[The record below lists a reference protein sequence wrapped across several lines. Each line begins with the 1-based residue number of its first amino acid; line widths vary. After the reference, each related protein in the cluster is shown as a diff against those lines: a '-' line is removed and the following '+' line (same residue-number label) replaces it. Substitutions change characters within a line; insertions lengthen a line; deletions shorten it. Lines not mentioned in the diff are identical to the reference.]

1 MTLHKCLPKPHGM
14 TLTMPM
20 KEARYTAHDATRS
33 TDESKSSVFCSLTHI
48 SRGGG
53 VAHSDWA
60 VKGKVVRLTCIHTE
74 VSNKVS
80 ASVQP
85 ENETD
90 GCKKRSCNIH
100 GQNGDLKR

>member
-1 MTLHKCLPKPHGM
+1 MM
-14 TLTMPM
+14 RQEVLTSRNRQYF
-20 KEARYTAHDATRS
+20 AL
-33 TDESKSSVFCSLTHI
+33 SLI
-48 SRGGG
+48 SPGG